1 MLTNYKQMKTS
12 FKNILI
18 VFSLTTMGGFT
29 GVAIFKAVDKSH
41 YEQTFAGQS
50 GQGQKNG
57 ILLASYAAPE
67 ATIDFTK
74 AAESSVHAVVHVKT
88 FYEQEP
94 TVVYDPFHNFFG
106 GNQLIQPKPQESS
119 GSGVIISEDGYIVTN
134 NHVVANANKI
144 EVTLNDRNS
153 FIAKVIGTDPA
164 TDLALIKID
173 EKKLPFIPYGNSD
186 ELKVGEWVLAVGNPF
201 NLNSTVTAGIVSAKA
216 RNINILANPQNNP
229 FAIESFIQTDA
240 AVNPGNSGGALVN
253 TRGELVGINSAIA
266 SNTGSYTG
274 YSFAVPVTIVKKVA
288 NDLLNFGEV
297 QRAFMGVSIRDI
309 DAKLAKEKGW
319 KELRG
324 IYVAGLNTSSAAA
337 DGGME
342 TGDIIIKINEV
353 PVNSSPQLQEQVS
366 RYRPGDKITAT
377 IIRNE
382 KEKVL
387 TIVLKNKNGTTE
399 IVQKEKTSITTLL
412 GANFESLTSDEKL
425 KWKTEGIKIIKLN
438 GGVLRNAGIREG
450 FIITSIDKKPIKAT
464 DDLVNALQ
472 NKRGGVLIEG
482 LYPNGMRAY
491 YGFGI

>member
-1 MLTNYKQMKTS
+1 
-12 FKNILI
+12 
-18 VFSLTTMGGFT
+18 
-29 GVAIFKAVDKSH
+29 
-41 YEQTFAGQS
+41 
-50 GQGQKNG
+50 
-57 ILLASYAAPE
+57 
-67 ATIDFTK
+67 
-74 AAESSVHAVVHVKT
+74 
-88 FYEQEP
+88 
-94 TVVYDPFHNFFG
+94 
-106 GNQLIQPKPQESS
+106 
-119 GSGVIISEDGYIVTN
+119 
-134 NHVVANANKI
+134 
-144 EVTLNDRNS
+144 
-153 FIAKVIGTDPA
+153 
-164 TDLALIKID
+164 
-173 EKKLPFIPYGNSD
+173 
-186 ELKVGEWVLAVGNPF
+186 
-201 NLNSTVTAGIVSAKA
+201 
-216 RNINILANPQNNP
+216 
-229 FAIESFIQTDA
+229 
-240 AVNPGNSGGALVN
+240 
-253 TRGELVGINSAIA
+253 
-266 SNTGSYTG
+266 
-274 YSFAVPVTIVKKVA
+274 
-288 NDLLNFGEV
+288 
-297 QRAFMGVSIRDI
+297 MGVSIRDI